1 MLSEYQKMNIEKID
15 DKTLCDQNRNLLL
28 IPCYYLEFFFEDTQA
43 LKKLEDDLFKVLIN
57 IIDILSDDNN
67 RHEKLL
73 GDTLKP
79 RPSFSRYVRYV
90 PYEID
95 AKLDHL
101 PEPVLYEF
109 TVYLID
115 RLHEYI
121 IQNENLHDYQYF
133 VEEIR
138 DEWLLKSGVYLD
150 V

>member
-1 MLSEYQKMNIEKID
+1 MNIEKID
-15 DKTLCDQNRNLLL
+15 DKTLCDQKRIVLV
-28 IPCYYLEFFFEDTQA
+28 IPRYYLEFFFEDPKA
-43 LKKLEDDLFKVLIN
+43 LKKLEDDLFNILVT
-57 IIDILSDDNN
+57 IIDILSDNNN

-79 RPSFSRYVRYV
+79 RPSFSSYVRYI

-109 TVYLID
+109 TVFLIG
-115 RLHEYI
+115 RLHEYVT
-121 IQNENLHDYQYF
+121 QNENLHHYQYF